1 VPRQK
6 AKGKRQKAKG
16 KRQKAKG
23 KRQKAKGKR
32 QKAKGKG
39 NEERLSRTLHQLPS
53 AGSFGMADSQ
63 LLMLKFTECVR
74 VAARNINCVLS
85 RHEPE
90 AL

>member
-1 VPRQK
+1 MGAK

-16 KRQKAKG
+16 KRQKAEGKG
-23 KRQKAKGKR
+23 RRQKAKETKNGF
-32 QKAKGKG
+32 
-39 NEERLSRTLHQLPS
+39 SRTLHQLPS